1 MHRPLKVSPQTGDI
15 EAILAVHSPIS
26 LAIQLGY
33 LAPKH
38 LSGACEA
45 PSRTRGFARPTR
57 RMPLGRYQDILRA
70 CPAGRCYG
78 LAARRLH
85 PSALMETDGDPR
97 ATAAQAE

>member
-45 PSRTRGFARPTR
+45 PSRTRGFALPTR

-70 CPAGRCYG
+70 DPGGRSPPGFDIVYPETHAGWSLR
-78 LAARRLH
+78 
-85 PSALMETDGDPR
+85 
-97 ATAAQAE
+97 